1 MMGFLA
7 RLLSGLGLAKPAP
20 AIEPAQMRDAR
31 DFAAIHGAS
40 FARGWGAGEFEQM
53 IAERN
58 TLVQR
63 LRQGRS
69 IIGFI
74 VSRIGG
80 DEAEILSVAIA
91 KSAQGRGLSRNLVM
105 THLGHL
111 AARGVRTVFL
121 EVEEA
126 NAPARALYRRTGFVD
141 VGRREGYYQAGGA
154 AAVVMRRDI
163 G

>member
-1 MMGFLA
+1 
-7 RLLSGLGLAKPAP
+7 
-20 AIEPAQMRDAR
+20 MRDAR
-31 DFAAIHGAS
+31 DFAAIHAAS

-53 IAERN
+53 LAERN
-58 TLVQR
+58 TLAHR
-63 LRQGRS
+63 LRQGRKV
-69 IIGFI
+69 IGFI

-91 KSAQGRGLSRNLVM
+91 GSARGRGLSRDLVM
-105 THLGHL
+105 THLGYL

-154 AAVVMRRDI
+154 AAIVMRRDI